1 MEQLDL
7 FTAAKWAA
15 ADGCSS
21 SISVGGGSLDA
32 SMNDRELE
40 QLYYSS
46 SFRGCDYDLSASEA
60 NIGQTVD
67 SQLHQNVRD
76 GMIAAAAT
84 EAAADIKLEQSI
96 AMINHSSTGCF
107 AKVDRQWMAAGAGP
121 RSRDSSSI
129 TNLSSLYGSFK
140 NSTENLL
147 TSERT
152 HFRPIKQVSWANSIK
167 LCAILLIICFVSSPG
182 VSRWTH
188 F

>member
-7 FTAAKWAA
+7 FAAAKWAA

-21 SISVGGGSLDA
+21 SIDVGGGGSLDA

-46 SFRGCDYDLSASEA
+46 SFPGCDYDLAPEA

-67 SQLHQNVRD
+67 NQLHQSIRD
-76 GMIAAAAT
+76 GMM
-84 EAAADIKLEQSI
+84 AADLKLEQSI
-96 AMINHSSTGCF
+96 AMINHSSTSSF
-107 AKVDRQWMAAGAGP
+107 AKVDRKWTAAGVGP
-121 RSRDSSSI
+121 RPHDSSSSI

-140 NSTENLL
+140 QNSMENLL

-152 HFRPIKQVSWANSIK
+152 HFRPIKQVSWTGFGCK
-167 LCAILLIICFVSSPG
+167 LDN
-182 VSRWTH
+182 
-188 F
+188 